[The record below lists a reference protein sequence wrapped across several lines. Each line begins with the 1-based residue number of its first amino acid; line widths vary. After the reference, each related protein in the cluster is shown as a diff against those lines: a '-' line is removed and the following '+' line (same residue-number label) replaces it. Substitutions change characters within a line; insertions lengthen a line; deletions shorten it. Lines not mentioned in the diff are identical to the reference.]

1 MFYLGAPQTTHTR
14 NLVLYKSKAP
24 SLEYEMVCF
33 ALLIK
38 HITFGAS
45 LHQV

>member
-1 MFYLGAPQTTHTR
+1 MFYLGAPQITHTR

-24 SLEYEMVCF
+24 SLEYKIVSF

-38 HITFGAS
+38 HITFGAP